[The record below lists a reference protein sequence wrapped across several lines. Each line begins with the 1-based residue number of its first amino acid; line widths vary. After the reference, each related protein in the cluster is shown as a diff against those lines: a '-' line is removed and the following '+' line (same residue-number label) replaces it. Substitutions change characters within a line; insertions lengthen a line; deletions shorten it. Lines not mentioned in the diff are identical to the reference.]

1 MAEGGADGDV
11 DGITKSASGQ
21 DGVGWLLHV
30 KGAAVGVY
38 DLDARAFR
46 LGRGG
51 AAHEKRR
58 VFGTIRR
65 VLYDGARDGF
75 VDDAVVD
82 QCFFGVQVSIVAAA
96 HDGIWFR
103 EYAPLLQEEVDAGR

>member
-1 MAEGGADGDV
+1 M
-11 DGITKSASGQ
+11 T
-21 DGVGWLLHV
+21 
-30 KGAAVGVY
+30 
-38 DLDARAFR
+38 
-46 LGRGG
+46 
-51 AAHEKRR
+51 
-58 VFGTIRR
+58 
-65 VLYDGARDGF
+65 ARDGF

>member
-1 MAEGGADGDV
+1 VAEGGADGDV

-38 DLDARAFR
+38 DLDARAFG

-51 AAHEKRR
+51 AAQEKRR

-82 QCFFGVQVSIVAAA
+82 QIVAAA

-103 EYAPLLQEEVDAGR
+103 ECVPLLQEEVDAGR

>member
-1 MAEGGADGDV
+1 VAEGGADGDV

-38 DLDARAFR
+38 DLGARAFG
-46 LGRGG
+46 LVRGG
-51 AAHEKRR
+51 AAQEKRR
-58 VFGTIRR
+58 VFVTIRG
-65 VLYDGARDGF
+65 VLYDARDGF

-82 QCFFGVQVSIVAAA
+82 QSFFEVQVSIVAAA
-96 HDGIWFR
+96 HDGI
-103 EYAPLLQEEVDAGR
+103 